1 VVEVAK
7 LSARHKRFVQEFVL
21 DGNAAAAAQ
30 RAGYSPRSSKNAGH
44 RLLRRPEVQEA
55 VAQAQATAAQR
66 AEDSAERVRRDLL
79 RATEGAIEDR
89 DWRGIGKILELRC
102 KVHQMLTERI
112 EHTGPGGGPIRM
124 AHDAARQIVEDSDAA
139 DLAHSLFERV
149 AQHAGQLGLDAV
161 RPEVV
166 PGAAPAPPQPTAD

>member
-1 VVEVAK
+1 MAK

-102 KVHQMLTERI
+102 KVEGMLLDRHRVEGADGSSPT
-112 EHTGPGGGPIRM
+112 
-124 AHDAARQIVEDSDAA
+124 IVLRWADS
-139 DLAHSLFERV
+139 
-149 AQHAGQLGLDAV
+149 
-161 RPEVV
+161 
-166 PGAAPAPPQPTAD
+166 